1 MKVTVRDCL
10 QMDAFKQ
17 SIVVA
22 GEKNLDNRVRS
33 ISVMDATNVADA
45 VKYNGN
51 KEELVLTTFSEQV
64 TDGDGTNVTDE
75 FRIELCK
82 QY

>member
-33 ISVMDATNVADA
+33 ISVLDAANVNDA

-51 KEELVLTTFSEQV
+51 NEELVLTTFSGMGKNYNTHRYRFHYHPV
-64 TDGDGTNVTDE
+64 VW
-75 FRIELCK
+75 
-82 QY
+82 